1 MKNRY
6 HKFYCMLLHA
16 GCLQVWFFGVPDLP
30 SRPELLLTSPL
41 VYAVR
46 LGRLSCVETL
56 LRLSAT
62 TNIPDGHGHTPI
74 QYALLHLMR
83 YVISAAA
90 PHEVR
95 DEPCCTL

>member
-1 MKNRY
+1 MP
-6 HKFYCMLLHA
+6 FVLLHIA
-16 GCLQVWFFGVPDLP
+16 FVQVWFFGVPDLP